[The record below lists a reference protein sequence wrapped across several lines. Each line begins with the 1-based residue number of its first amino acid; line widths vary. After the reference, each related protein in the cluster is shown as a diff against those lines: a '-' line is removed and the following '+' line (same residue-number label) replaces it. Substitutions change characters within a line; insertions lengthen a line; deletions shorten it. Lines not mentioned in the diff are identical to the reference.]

1 MCLLEGLYLIPSFS
15 SQNLS
20 SFMVSKTL
28 QIHCYYQISQEQ
40 SSSKVTFQVLIWN
53 EIVRYQWRENGH
65 FSWSAYFSNSMGKI
79 WLLWVFRL
87 LENAFTTI
95 VDLKMLSDTDGHR
108 KPQPKSPYVFMQIFL
123 SIILLTLNSISSKIA
138 FPWSH
143 LHLELFQNFLL

>member
-1 MCLLEGLYLIPSFS
+1 
-15 SQNLS
+15 
-20 SFMVSKTL
+20 MVTL
-28 QIHCYYQISQEQ
+28 VE
-40 SSSKVTFQVLIWN
+40 VLI
-53 EIVRYQWRENGH
+53 
-65 FSWSAYFSNSMGKI
+65 SATPWGK
-79 WLLWVFRL
+79 FDFYRL

-108 KPQPKSPYVFMQIFL
+108 KPQPKSPCVFMQIFL

>member
-1 MCLLEGLYLIPSFS
+1 MLARRLIPNTKFLLSKYFKFHGFENFTNS
-15 SQNLS
+15 SL
-20 SFMVSKTL
+20 L
-28 QIHCYYQISQEQ
+28 QISQEQ

-108 KPQPKSPYVFMQIFL
+108 KPQPKSPCVFMQIFL
-123 SIILLTLNSISSKIA
+123 SIILLTLNSISPKIA